1 MLFADQRYI
10 QYVLNKYTW
19 LNDAVYISPETDP
32 IFEAWLA
39 AWPILPPG
47 SETDPVF
54 TAWLATPPNV
64 SIFTNDAWYITS
76 WGPETDPVFSAWLL
90 ATPPL
95 YSFTE
100 TDPVFSAWL
109 LLNPPQDLY
118 EVELNL
124 PRKLGSNLYK
134 TYTYTWADLTAI
146 TYYSNNGMWT
156 ILFNKVLT
164 WVAGVLTTTVL
175 TDHVNGHVLTKTFA
189 YDINWN
195 ILNVYSVIT

>member
-1 MLFADQRYI
+1 MSLCYCI
-10 QYVLNKYTW
+10 NKKTGEYDLIT
-19 LNDAVYISPETDP
+19 VEEDP
-32 IFEAWLA
+32 IFTAWLTN
-39 AWPILPPG
+39 PGGPLPPG
-47 SETDPVF
+47 SETDPIF
-54 TAWLATPPNV
+54 TAWLSWPPNV
-64 SIFTNDAWYITS
+64 SIFTNDVWYITS
-76 WGPETDPVFSAWLL
+76 RGPETDPVFNAWLI

-95 YSFTE
+95 YTE

-118 EVELNL
+118 EIELNL
-124 PRKLGSNLYK
+124 PWKLTNNLYK

-156 ILFNKVLT
+156 ILFDKVLT